1 MLDGAAMRSRWAIC
15 RPCGLVMQNPRL
27 SAELSE
33 RLYSEHAYHSYSDGR
48 LAETLAY
55 ALRRPE
61 PLMRYIEATAPE
73 SGEPGVVIDV
83 GCGLGGA
90 LLSYKLRGWE
100 AHGVEPDPSLAAV
113 ATGLGLNVR
122 TEFFSATSFASG
134 GTDLVYTCHAFEHFV
149 DPLAVARSAHSTLK
163 QDGLLFVCVPTFR
176 KARVSGRQ
184 WMNVAHTFIFT
195 DRTLG
200 NLLFRAG
207 FERVAH
213 RYHAAE
219 GELWFLARKGSLPTP
234 EAPLP
239 YPEDWR
245 RVARELAIWMP
256 ARSAAWW
263 APQRLARNA
272 HHLATLVLDPAEFGR
287 KVVARIRGGRPR
299 RLSRKGA
306 E

>member
-1 MLDGAAMRSRWAIC
+1 
-15 RPCGLVMQNPRL
+15 MQNPRL

-48 LAETLAY
+48 LSETLAY

-61 PLMRYIEATAPE
+61 PLMRYIEAAAPV
-73 SGEPGVVIDV
+73 SRNPGVVIDV

-90 LLSYKLRGWE
+90 LLGYKLRGWD
-100 AHGVEPDPSLAAV
+100 AHGIEPDPSLAGV
-113 ATGLGLNVR
+113 ATGLGLDVR
-122 TEFFSATSFASG
+122 TEFFSADSFDSEYA
-134 GTDLVYTCHAFEHFV
+134 DLVYTCHSFEHFV

-176 KARVSGRQ
+176 KARLSGRQ
-184 WMNVAHTFIFT
+184 WMNVAHTFMFT

-219 GELWFLARKGSLPTP
+219 GELWFLARKGSLP
-234 EAPLP
+234 AAAGPLP
-239 YPEDWR
+239 DPEDWR
-245 RVARELAIWMP
+245 RVSRELAIWMP
-256 ARSAAWW
+256 ARTAAWW

-272 HHLATLVLDPAEFGR
+272 HHLGTLALDPAEFGR
-287 KVVARIRGGRPR
+287 KVLVRIAGRR
-299 RLSRKGA
+299 SGRLSRKGA